1 MQEPS
6 TTYSPQSLS
15 GQVVLM
21 DFWATW
27 CGPCITEMPY
37 LHAAFEEFSDD
48 GFTILSLSFDLS
60 PEDVEN
66 FRAEGDWPM
75 PWLHTYVEGG
85 ADSDLAAELDVVNI
99 PRAILLGRDGTILA
113 TNEALR
119 GERLRETLV
128 RALNDGNGGEK

>member
-1 MQEPS
+1 M
-6 TTYSPQSLS
+6 L
-15 GQVVLM
+15 

-37 LHAAFEEFSDD
+37 LHAAYEDWRD
-48 GFTILSLSFDLS
+48 AGFTILSLSFDLA

-75 PWLHTYVEGG
+75 PWLHTYVEDG
-85 ADSDLAAELDVVNI
+85 ADSDLAEELDVVNI
-99 PRAILLGRDGTILA
+99 PRAILIGRDGTILA

-119 GERLRETLV
+119 GEKLELTLARVFERE
-128 RALNDGNGGEK
+128 N